1 MEKGLLLQNL
11 RAMNRNNNLSPI
23 PFYETLTEQDFRRWY
38 TYGNMFKNPVSNN
51 RLAPFSFRYP
61 YSTSFSVTDV
71 SFFKCCGEQTYGNGA
86 YDMSFDNSFEVLG
99 DGSYGAT
106 LIAHIA
112 TDLANGVATV
122 YYTSPNIVLGL
133 PRGYYY
139 IRIQATV
146 DGVTKFFYSDL
157 FYATSVLSTYTYVK
171 WYDGSNLEL
180 SEGGIIPYGKT
191 EGNRYYCNE
200 LYLDT
205 EVGMPE
211 YTMTEDGEERDGRFF
226 PIKQISEKKYHCKA
240 VLSEAVCDCL
250 RTAGMAD
257 VVTIVDTFGR
267 NYNVEHF
274 EMEVN
279 WLDGGSLAEVDI
291 TFETDT
297 IVKKIAKSYGNIT
310 SR

>member
-38 TYGNMFKNPVSNN
+38 TYGNMFKNPVSDRN
-51 RLAPFSFRYP
+51 LLPFTFRYP
-61 YSTSFSVTDV
+61 CASSFTISDIV
-71 SFFKCCGEQTYGNGA
+71 FHKCCGEVVDGNGSFNL
-86 YDMSFDNSFEVLG
+86 SFDESFHVG
-99 DGSYGAT
+99 GGSYSDT
-106 LIAHIA
+106 L
-112 TDLANGVATV
+112 LANITSSISGGVVTV
-122 YYTSPNIVLGL
+122 FYTAPNINLGL
-133 PRGYYY
+133 PIGYYY
-139 IRIQATV
+139 IEIVSSV
-146 DGVTKFFYSDL
+146 DGATKRFYSDI
-157 FYATSVLSTYTYVK
+157 FYVSKSLGTFVHVK
-171 WYDGSNLEL
+171 WYDGSDLEL
-180 SEGGIIPYGKT
+180 SEGGKIPYGQT
-191 EGNRYYCNE
+191 YAGRYYCNE
-200 LYLDT
+200 LHLDT

-267 NYNVEHF
+267 TYNVEHF
-274 EMEVN
+274 EIEVN

-297 IVKKIAKSYGNIT
+297 IVKKIAKSYGSIT